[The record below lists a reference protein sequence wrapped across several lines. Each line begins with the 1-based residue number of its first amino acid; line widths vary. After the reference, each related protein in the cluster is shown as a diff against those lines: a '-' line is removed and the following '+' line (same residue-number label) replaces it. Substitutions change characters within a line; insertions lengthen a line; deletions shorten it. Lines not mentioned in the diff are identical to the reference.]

1 MKDPN
6 RGSCCIDAMVYF
18 VHRLNLTLLL
28 ILSLPFLPIL
38 FLLGRRY
45 REGFFQRIGFYPLA
59 TRDALR
65 GQRPVWIHAVSVGEA
80 LAAEGLVRR
89 LKEEFPDRK
98 ILLST
103 FSPTGNA
110 IAREKLSGVD
120 AIIFLPLDHPWIVS
134 RVLRLFDPSLIIFLE
149 TEIWPN
155 LLRAAHRRGIPTLLL
170 SGRISKRAF
179 RRYRLF
185 HFFFSEVV
193 RQFTAI
199 GMQTEEDAQRIIQMG
214 AYPPKVWITGNLK
227 HAALGNGN
235 AIQKGFEGW
244 GLEIA
249 EEQERRVLV
258 AGSTHRGEEDILI
271 EVFLSLKPHF
281 PDLLMVLAPRHSD
294 RFPEV
299 ERLLQRK
306 GIRYVKKSQMN
317 GRERGLPVRGTQT
330 GLADVIFLD
339 TLGDLLSFYS
349 MADIA
354 FVGGSLVD
362 AGGHNL
368 MEPARF
374 RKPVLFGPHMT
385 NFTDIAAEMKREGGG
400 IEVKGREDL
409 IREISG
415 LLTDPARAKRI
426 GELAYGLVE
435 GDRGVVDRSMG
446 LISRYL

>member
-1 MKDPN
+1 M
-6 RGSCCIDAMVYF
+6 
-18 VHRLNLTLLL
+18 
-28 ILSLPFLPIL
+28 
-38 FLLGRRY
+38 
-45 REGFFQRIGFYPLA
+45 A

-235 AIQKGFEGW
+235 AILKGFEGW

-258 AGSTHRGEEDILI
+258 VGSTHRGEEDILI

-306 GIRYVKKSQMN
+306 GMRYVKKSQMN
-317 GRERGLPVRGTQT
+317 GRER

-385 NFTDIAAEMKREGGG
+385 NFTEIAAEMKREGGG
-400 IEVKGREDL
+400 IEVKGKEDL

-415 LLTDPARAKRI
+415 LLADPARAKRI

-446 LISRYL
+446 LVSRYLPHSVQNAK

>member
-1 MKDPN
+1 M
-6 RGSCCIDAMVYF
+6 
-18 VHRLNLTLLL
+18 
-28 ILSLPFLPIL
+28 
-38 FLLGRRY
+38 
-45 REGFFQRIGFYPLA
+45 A

-271 EVFLSLKPHF
+271 EVFLSLKPRF

-317 GRERGLPVRGTQT
+317 GRER

-446 LISRYL
+446 LVSRYLPHSVQNAK